1 MPWRRLIA
9 AAALYCAA
17 AAASALA
24 LGGTVRAEA
33 AGLPA
38 CVHPHRGH
46 AALPASLAQL
56 PLPAGTVLD
65 RKRLAYGYAIYSG
78 YVPGAI
84 NPVRDF
90 LVSRLPAAGY
100 RLGSGDAEAAEA
112 EAGYT
117 GHGARGRWKVHAVDG
132 CPGAL
137 TIELAVR

>member
-9 AAALYCAA
+9 AAALFCAA

-33 AGLPA
+33 AGLPP
-38 CVHPHRGH
+38 CVHPHRAH

-90 LVSRLPAAGY
+90 LVSRLPAAGFH
-100 RLGSGDAEAAEA
+100 LGAGDAEAAEA
-112 EAGYT
+112 EAAWSGR
-117 GHGARGRWKVHAVDG
+117 GVRGRGKVQAVYG

-137 TIELAVR
+137 TTQIAVR

>member
-1 MPWRRLIA
+1 VSRLRLA
-9 AAALYCAA
+9 AVAALLGAA

-24 LGGTVRAEA
+24 FGGPDPAHA

-38 CVHPHRGH
+38 CVHPRSLL
-46 AALPASLAQL
+46 ALSGPLRQF
-56 PLPAGTVLD
+56 PLPAGTVIERRQLE
-65 RKRLAYGYAIYSG
+65 YGYAIYSG

-100 RLGSGDAEAAEA
+100 RLGPGDAETAEA
-112 EAGYT
+112 EAAYS
-117 GHGARGRWKVHAVDG
+117 GHSARGRWKVRAVPG

-137 TIELAVR
+137 TIQIAVR